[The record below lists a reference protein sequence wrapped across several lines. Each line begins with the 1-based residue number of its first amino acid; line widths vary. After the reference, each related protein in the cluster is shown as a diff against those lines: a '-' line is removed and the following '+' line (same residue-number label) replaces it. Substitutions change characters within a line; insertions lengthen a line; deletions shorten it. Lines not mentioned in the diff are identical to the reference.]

1 MSKDNKRNGIVIV
14 YTGRGKGKTTAA
26 LGLALR
32 AIGYNWKIC
41 MIQFIKGSWSTG
53 ELVSVKLLSSN
64 FEIIR
69 AGEGFI
75 GIIDDTKQKKIHK
88 ESAMN
93 ALRISKN
100 KIDSGLYN
108 IVILDEVNYAL
119 SLRLIKLKDILEI
132 IKSRPRNVTLVLTG
146 DHAHKRIIEI
156 ADLVTE
162 MKEIKHPYKNR
173 LLALKGIDY

>member
-1 MSKDNKRNGIVIV
+1 MSKYSKSNGIVIV

-32 AIGYNWKIC
+32 AIGYDWKIC
-41 MIQFIKGSWSTG
+41 MIQFIKGTWITG
-53 ELVSVKLLSSN
+53 ELDSVKLLSSN

-88 ESAMN
+88 ESAIN

-108 IVILDEVNYAL
+108 IVILDEINYAL

-156 ADLVTE
+156 ANLVTE
-162 MKEIKHPYKNR
+162 MKEIKHPYRNR
-173 LLALKGIDY
+173 SVALKGIDF